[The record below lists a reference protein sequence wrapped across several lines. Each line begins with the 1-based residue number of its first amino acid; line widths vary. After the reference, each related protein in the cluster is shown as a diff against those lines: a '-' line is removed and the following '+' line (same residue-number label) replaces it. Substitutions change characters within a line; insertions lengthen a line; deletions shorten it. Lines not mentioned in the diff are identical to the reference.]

1 METENIMGWNSVS
14 TLSLVPSESD
24 ISYKKSLQTKERM
37 QMLVQWTTRLKEN
50 KKVGKASR

>member
-14 TLSLVPSESD
+14 TLSLVPPESD
-24 ISYKKSLQTKERM
+24 ISYKKPLQTKERM